1 MSRYPTHHSQ
11 YNHRA
16 FSLPEMTVS
25 IAIASIASI
34 LILTVGMTV
43 IRGGL
48 QTQRES
54 EVNYQLQSSIDK
66 IVSLLKVSPLPPE
79 EIISAGGQ
87 KKIQIFIPS
96 FDARIS
102 NTANSGTKM
111 VQVDNFKKKGMRPNQ
126 KTINVKQIL
135 QPVTDTSQLIVTGVT
150 TNLVINVGDIVR
162 FDTRPVITRKV
173 KSVNNPNAAVRTI
186 IFDEPLPQK
195 VWMGTKIRVGHYS
208 VLEFS
213 GDEIRFYENAD
224 SGNYQLLCRKLNQTQ
239 SRIQFNGA
247 EVLISLETA
256 ISTLSGQKKFRVE
269 AQVKYDED
277 PLFSSEFM
285 PSGGGI

>member
-1 MSRYPTHHSQ
+1 
-11 YNHRA
+11 
-16 FSLPEMTVS
+16 MTVS